1 MRTMMLALC
10 AGLAG
15 CASVKTS
22 APSRTATEQELISLA
37 ADRAA
42 DGLAKSVRA
51 PGRAFLDT
59 ANFEAVDGKYA
70 ISAIRNAL
78 LRSGVRLIDNRTKA
92 DSVIEIRVGALSI
105 DEKDFLVGVP
115 DPRTVRDTRST
126 ALPLYRS
133 NSRKGVAKFA
143 AFTYDARTGAL
154 IDSTEPVYATS
165 EKTSHEVVP
174 GITWES
180 K

>member
-1 MRTMMLALC
+1 MVLVLV

-22 APSRTATEQELISLA
+22 APSRTATEQELISVA

-42 DGLAKSVRA
+42 EGLAKSVRVN
-51 PGRAFLDT
+51 GRAYLDT
-59 ANFEAVDGKYA
+59 VYFEAVDGKYA
-70 ISAIRNAL
+70 ISTIRNAL
-78 LRSGVRLIDNRTKA
+78 LRNGVRLIDERSRA
-92 DSVIEIRVGALSI
+92 DCIIEVRAGALSI
-105 DEKDFLVGVP
+105 DEKDFLLGVP
-115 DPRTVRDTRST
+115 DPRTVRSPGST

-133 NSRKGVAKFA
+133 NMRKGVAKFS

-154 IDSTEPVYATS
+154 IDSTEAVYATS